1 MHAPLESHWQAVK
14 RILRY
19 LAGSLNSGLTMQR
32 DHNSSMNLQG
42 FCDADWASDPNDR
55 RSTSGYC
62 VYFGSNLISWQSKK
76 QHVVSRSST
85 EAEYRSL
92 AHLVAEI
99 FWISYLLE
107 ELQISLPKKP
117 TIWCDNLSTVLLSAN
132 PIQHA
137 RTKHVELDLYF
148 VREKVMQG
156 NIVVKHIPSA
166 DQVADILTKAIPS
179 SRFHQLRD
187 KLRVKVLPTLS
198 LRGPVKE
205 LTNHA

>member
-1 MHAPLESHWQAVK
+1 M
-14 RILRY
+14 Y
-19 LAGSLNSGLTMQR
+19 
-32 DHNSSMNLQG
+32 
-42 FCDADWASDPNDR
+42 
-55 RSTSGYC
+55 GYS

-92 AHLVAEI
+92 THLVAAI
-99 FWISYLLE
+99 SWISYLLE
-107 ELQISLPKKP
+107 ELQISLPKTP

-137 RTKHVELDLYF
+137 RTKHVELGLYF
-148 VREKVMQG
+148 VRGKVIQG
-156 NIVVKHIPSA
+156 NIVVTHIPSE

-187 KLRVKVLPTLS
+187 KLRVKVLPTMS
-198 LRGPVKE
+198 LRGAVKE
-205 LTNHA
+205 LTNRA